1 MVIGELRRQWVVS
14 DLPPLAGIVG
24 DPDDEIILA
33 CTVAASTPHVVAR
46 DEDLLSL
53 GNYKVIAIVT
63 PEAFLTLLRSA
74 ESSGS

>member
-1 MVIGELRRQWVVS
+1 MVIGELRTQLVVS
-14 DLPPLAGIVG
+14 DLHPLAGIVG
-24 DPDDEIILA
+24 DPDDEMILA

-63 PEAFLTLLRSA
+63 PETFLTLLRNA
-74 ESSGS
+74 ESSGA